1 MQYHGLIS
9 SRVAIGDNKG
19 AYKIFKIAISIFG
32 IIGFMGTSILFCYA
46 KRIADTYLGI
56 PEAEMTII
64 ALSPSIFIVSITSVL
79 RGYFNGREKISV
91 TANSQ
96 TIEQILKTALTI
108 LMVEFISRISNQNTV
123 VMVAG
128 AAITATIAS
137 SFSLIYLYIFYIN
150 NKKEIWKDVITS
162 TTQPKES
169 VGKDIIRNILYIT
182 IPIAITSLI
191 SAANKTI
198 DAFTVVNI
206 MSEFMEAEDA
216 KLQYGILTGKV
227 EGLVVLPYSFNI
239 AFAITLIPA
248 IAASQA
254 TGEMEKAKKRIKF
267 SILATILISLPCT
280 AVLFVFAEPILKL
293 LFPNA
298 YLGKTML
305 KLCSLSIVF
314 VAITQTIGGILQ
326 GLKRVKEP
334 AIAAGIGALVK
345 LVLNLI
351 LVPIKELNI
360 NGAIISTIISHIV
373 IFIISFYYLQKN
385 LKIHFN
391 IVKFVIKPLLGT
403 AFMIISAYVFYN
415 YFKNSMFQNSNLIFA
430 LIIGTFVYGMSI
442 ICLKILSP
450 EEFNM
455 LPYGNKILK
464 KRSESLNR
472 RNRLQTKVKY
482 GRIFC
487 DKKSY
492 AFRRSVAYQNK
503 IDLSRSF
510 RRRRRLRRKN
520 ASARRSFNRI
530 SDFEK
535 LARTT
540 FTRRFFG

>member
-169 VGKDIIRNILYIT
+169 AGKIIRNILYIT

-239 AFAITLIPA
+239 AFAITLVPTISAAQARGEITQA
-248 IAASQA
+248 I
-254 TGEMEKAKKRIKF
+254 KRIKF

-280 AVLFVFAEPILKL
+280 AILFIFAEPILKL

-305 KLCSLSIVF
+305 KLSSLSIIF
-314 VAITQTIGGILQ
+314 VAITQTIGGVLQ

-334 AIAAGIGALVK
+334 AIAIGIGAIVK
-345 LVLNLI
+345 LTLNVVLLQ
-351 LVPIKELNI
+351 IKDLNI
-360 NGAIISTIISHIV
+360 NGAIISTIISHI
-373 IFIISFYYLQKN
+373 ITFIISFYYLKKYVPIN
-385 LKIHFN
+385 FN
-391 IVKFVIKPLLGT
+391 IIKFVLKPIVTTTIMVL
-403 AFMIISAYVFYN
+403 ISLTTYSN
-415 YFKNSMFQNSNLIFA
+415 LQICISQNLNLIFS
-430 LIIGTFVYGMSI
+430 LIIGGISYVIAIVF
-442 ICLKILSP
+442 LRILSK
-450 EEFNM
+450 EEICM
-455 LPYGNKILK
+455 LPYGNKIYK
-464 KRSESLNR
+464 T
-472 RNRLQTKVKY
+472 RNR
-482 GRIFC
+482 
-487 DKKSY
+487 
-492 AFRRSVAYQNK
+492 K
-503 IDLSRSF
+503 IL
-510 RRRRRLRRKN
+510 
-520 ASARRSFNRI
+520 
-530 SDFEK
+530 
-535 LARTT
+535 
-540 FTRRFFG
+540 

>member
-19 AYKIFKIAISIFG
+19 AYRIFKIAISIFG

-56 PEAEMTII
+56 PEAEMTVI

-137 SFSLIYLYIFYIN
+137 SFSLIYLYVFYIK

-169 VGKDIIRNILYIT
+169 VGKIIRNILYIT

-326 GLKRVKEP
+326 GLKKVKEP

-391 IVKFVIKPLLGT
+391 IVKFIIKPLLGT

-415 YFKNSMFQNSNLIFA
+415 YLKNSMFQNSNLIFA

-464 KRSESLNR
+464 KKRESLNK
-472 RNRLQTKVKY
+472 T
-482 GRIFC
+482 
-487 DKKSY
+487 
-492 AFRRSVAYQNK
+492 
-503 IDLSRSF
+503 
-510 RRRRRLRRKN
+510 
-520 ASARRSFNRI
+520 
-530 SDFEK
+530 
-535 LARTT
+535 
-540 FTRRFFG
+540 

>member
-169 VGKDIIRNILYIT
+169 VGKIIRNILYIT

-227 EGLVVLPYSFNI
+227 EGLVVL
-239 AFAITLIPA
+239 
-248 IAASQA
+248 AASQA

-464 KRSESLNR
+464 KRSESL
-472 RNRLQTKVKY
+472 
-482 GRIFC
+482 
-487 DKKSY
+487 KK
-492 AFRRSVAYQNK
+492 
-503 IDLSRSF
+503 
-510 RRRRRLRRKN
+510 
-520 ASARRSFNRI
+520 
-530 SDFEK
+530 
-535 LARTT
+535 T
-540 FTRRFFG
+540 

>member
-1 MQYHGLIS
+1 
-9 SRVAIGDNKG
+9 
-19 AYKIFKIAISIFG
+19 
-32 IIGFMGTSILFCYA
+32 
-46 KRIADTYLGI
+46 
-56 PEAEMTII
+56 
-64 ALSPSIFIVSITSVL
+64 
-79 RGYFNGREKISV
+79 
-91 TANSQ
+91 
-96 TIEQILKTALTI
+96 
-108 LMVEFISRISNQNTV
+108 
-123 VMVAG
+123 
-128 AAITATIAS
+128 
-137 SFSLIYLYIFYIN
+137 
-150 NKKEIWKDVITS
+150 
-162 TTQPKES
+162 
-169 VGKDIIRNILYIT
+169 
-182 IPIAITSLI
+182 
-191 SAANKTI
+191 
-198 DAFTVVNI
+198 
-206 MSEFMEAEDA
+206 
-216 KLQYGILTGKV
+216 
-227 EGLVVLPYSFNI
+227 
-239 AFAITLIPA
+239 
-248 IAASQA
+248 
-254 TGEMEKAKKRIKF
+254 MEKAKKRIKF

-464 KRSESLNR
+464 KRSESL
-472 RNRLQTKVKY
+472 
-482 GRIFC
+482 
-487 DKKSY
+487 KK
-492 AFRRSVAYQNK
+492 
-503 IDLSRSF
+503 
-510 RRRRRLRRKN
+510 
-520 ASARRSFNRI
+520 
-530 SDFEK
+530 
-535 LARTT
+535 T
-540 FTRRFFG
+540 